1 MCTAGPWLTRPRDA
15 TYERPPYNTKTKTNT
30 TFRKARQIQS
40 GLNHGGPANGSVVSK
55 KNACLESLGI
65 TIMKADNYGRKS
77 RTDMMIVI
85 KKSYD
90 GKECGRA

>member
-1 MCTAGPWLTRPRDA
+1 MYSWPLAGEVTW
-15 TYERPPYNTKTKTNT
+15 PYICEGVQYKIKTKTSLQKT
-30 TFRKARQIQS
+30 RQIQS